1 MEVDMST
8 QTLSLPKV
16 REMEEAKKAEFS
28 IKRVATW
35 TLIFTNAYFLSML
48 IARLL

>member
-1 MEVDMST
+1 MST

-16 REMEEAKKAEFS
+16 EDMEEAKGAEFS
-28 IKRVATW
+28 IERVATW

-48 IARLL
+48 IAKLF